1 MQLYIMRHGDAV
13 MQAPTDAQRPLS
25 EKGRRQVA
33 SMAGFLK
40 PLLPTRVLVSPYIR
54 AQQTASILCESL
66 AINTDKL
73 QHADYITPDGD
84 PFQVVRELESHSSE
98 ILLIVS
104 HQPLVGTLL
113 SLLLDG
119 GLTGDYMMGTASL
132 ASMELDHIGAGQ
144 ARLNWLRHAV

>member
-25 EKGRRQVA
+25 DRGRKQVA
-33 SMAGFLK
+33 AMARHFL

-54 AQQTASILCESL
+54 AQQTAAILCESL
-66 AINTDKL
+66 VLNGGQL
-73 QHADYITPDGD
+73 RHADFITPDGD
-84 PFQVVRELESHSSE
+84 PFQVVQELEPYSSDV
-98 ILLIVS
+98 LLMVS

-119 GLTGDYMMGTASL
+119 ALTGDYMSNSGRQGRRRPTST
-132 ASMELDHIGAGQ
+132 
-144 ARLNWLRHAV
+144 